1 MQSKLQA
8 FATKVRMWNKENFG
22 NIKQRKKRTLARL
35 QGIQRDRCKGPVV
48 TEDLEEAEQVD
59 GDATMDDQF
68 VEDTLILD
76 DESDKTIEEGVSNA
90 GPVED
95 GLVNLGEGEQPIDS
109 RLPKP
114 SASVTLVKP
123 KEGVGKSQGLH
134 PRKTSA
140 FKSGGPKIKD
150 VAISKVTSASAK
162 KGVGGV
168 GINTAMSYGPMI
180 GKQSA
185 WNLTNLTSR

>member
-1 MQSKLQA
+1 MGGWLTTELKLE
-8 FATKVRMWNKENFG
+8 T
-22 NIKQRKKRTLARL
+22 RTLQEAGEVREANVEAWS
-35 QGIQRDRCKGPVV
+35 QGVTSKDKVWRPKKKVDKGPVV

-168 GINTAMSYGPMI
+168 GKTLKDRG
-180 GKQSA
+180 
-185 WNLTNLTSR
+185 R

>member
-1 MQSKLQA
+1 MDGGDGPSSNRFNVLYEDSDTPQEAGEVREANVEAWSQGVTSKD
-8 FATKVRMWNKENFG
+8 KVWRP
-22 NIKQRKKRTLARL
+22 KKKV
-35 QGIQRDRCKGPVV
+35 DKGPVV

-90 GPVED
+90 GPLEDGPGLKNGPVED

-140 FKSGGPKIKD
+140 FK
-150 VAISKVTSASAK
+150 
-162 KGVGGV
+162 
-168 GINTAMSYGPMI
+168 
-180 GKQSA
+180 
-185 WNLTNLTSR
+185 